1 MQIIKKNVGEK
12 RLNKLKAA
20 KEGKMRMP
28 KQNKKMMECEQM
40 MQSMASPAASPN
52 FGPMRGGKSGSDRF
66 RLQYLSAI
74 NIRKSNKKKFNL
86 VEFVTQIDKFLGIL
100 SVETNK
106 DLNDLK
112 DETDLIN
119 PITGKLN
126 NPSNENK

>member
-1 MQIIKKNVGEK
+1 
-12 RLNKLKAA
+12 
-20 KEGKMRMP
+20 MRMP

-52 FGPMRGGKSGSDRF
+52 FGPMRGGKFGSDRF

-86 VEFVTQIDKFLGIL
+86 SAFVVQIDKFLGIPQA
-100 SVETNK
+100 ETDK
-106 DLNDLK
+106 ELNDLK
-112 DETDLIN
+112 DDTDLIN

-126 NPSNENK
+126 KPSHETK